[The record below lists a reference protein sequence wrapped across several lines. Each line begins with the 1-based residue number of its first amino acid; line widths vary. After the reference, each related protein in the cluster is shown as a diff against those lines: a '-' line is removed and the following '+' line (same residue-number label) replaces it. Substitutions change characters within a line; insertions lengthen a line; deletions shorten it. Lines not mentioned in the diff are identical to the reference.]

1 MLNSIS
7 RTWLL
12 GGWLAAVAVVVAVSV
27 GLDART
33 STSAFLLAIGVAPA
47 VVIGF
52 MRAGA
57 PSPSVAEI
65 LQSVNS
71 GNNKD
76 AGSTR

>member
-7 RTWLL
+7 RAWML
-12 GGWLAAVAVVVAVSV
+12 GGWLVAVAVAVALSV
-27 GLDART
+27 GMDAKT
-33 STSAFLLAIGVAPA
+33 STSALLLAIGVVPA

-65 LQSVNS
+65 LQSVND
-71 GNNKD
+71 KD
-76 AGSTR
+76 AGGTR